1 MVPYRHREMVANI
14 CLAVLLMIALV
25 LQMIAPLAVARA
37 ADTASVWH
45 LAGQK
50 AQNISY
56 TDGATNGALMVNV
69 GTRGA
74 VAVSRDLVHWESINQ
89 FTSHDLYGIC
99 WGAGRYVAVGDEG
112 TLYVSADGRTWDERE
127 IAVDVGLA
135 GIAYGNGVYVAV
147 GVGGTIV
154 RSTDGVAWTVSTA
167 PVDRNLYHITWGGG
181 RFVAVGQDGAIIAS
195 GDGFTWQDRTFAAQ
209 EDLYSVAWGK
219 DKFVAAGGGS
229 LILTS
234 SDGLTWIRQEAAY
247 EDLTFAAV
255 AYAGDAFILAANHDA
270 ILQTYDVPTRWAVFY
285 FRSTDGTF
293 WKDLKWQQSYIWQR
307 SSWVRGMLWT
317 GSLLVSFGDSGS
329 AQTSPDGMR
338 WTNRTSAR
346 NAVILGMTSGAGTY
360 VGVGTENNFNG
371 AVYSSPDGVTW
382 QHEVNPQVPRTNEY
396 YEQWQD
402 DLYGAAY
409 GDGVFVA
416 VGSYG
421 VILRSEDAH
430 TWSVERSGTQDSLM
444 AVVWVSGQ
452 FVAVGD
458 DGTILTS
465 PDGHVWTR
473 RVAAQTKL
481 MYWSAAVGHD
491 TLVVMGADIGKK
503 SSRTVVTSIPITQLA
518 GVDPIS
524 PSTPVAIGESAGSR
538 WLAQIAYGN
547 GRFVAVA
554 DSDGQVWYSEDG
566 LAWTPSAPV
575 FAGEPA
581 RAVAFARGVFVA
593 VGDAQTIAV
602 SQDGSSWNV
611 ATSGNTG
618 RTRGGGTNSV
628 GSQLMHEDY
637 MCVYGDDRAFV
648 ATTSMSGISLSY
660 DNGVTWAGTVDSSSE
675 DVTLTAVTDTTAGL
689 VAVGELGCVQTSN
702 DGVLWQR
709 CATGASGWLWDV
721 ASTPVGAVVI
731 GEFGLVM
738 TSSNLTTWT
747 VVEPVTDET
756 LTSVAAGGGHVVA
769 IGDNHVVV
777 MSDDGQVWTA
787 GETGLDI
794 DVDAVAF
801 GAGMFIAVGQNG
813 AAATSVDGHSWKQVA
828 TGVTADLNDIA
839 WVDGRFVA
847 AGGNGTIL
855 TSSDGLTWTQQ
866 KSGTTTALF
875 GVASQG
881 GLLVA
886 AGDKGTTVV
895 SCDVTHWSVLP
906 SPTKEILY
914 GCAARRDRFVAV
926 GSSDTI
932 MWTSDLVT
940 PASPVPTQPAAGAT
954 VDAGSVT
961 LTWSATPA
969 GGTTFDVQTSAS
981 ADFSKVIL
989 DKHGVSGM
997 SALLGRADFATSG
1010 TTFWRVRT
1018 VGAVLA
1024 SAWSPVQSFAVRAAT
1039 PPPTHQTKLVLHVAS
1054 TQMSVDGASTAID
1067 VAPQIIEG
1075 RTLLPIKWVAEPLG
1089 ATVEWSA
1096 SDRRV
1101 TISLNGTVL
1110 ELWIG
1115 KSQARVNGSYV
1126 SIDATNPKVVPL
1138 IVGGRTMLPV
1148 RFVAEQLGAD
1158 VQWEAPT
1165 KTITITGPAS

>member
-1 MVPYRHREMVANI
+1 MVPGRHRETVFDTSLVI
-14 CLAVLLMIALV
+14 LLMFALV
-25 LQMIAPLAVARA
+25 FQMIVPSAGAKA

-50 AQNISY
+50 IQNISY
-56 TDGATNGALMVNV
+56 TDGATNGTIMVNV

-74 VAVSRDLVHWESINQ
+74 VAISKDLVHWESVDQ
-89 FTSHDLYGIC
+89 FTSKDLYGIC

-112 TLYVSADGRTWDERE
+112 TLYASTDGRTWDDQETS
-127 IAVDVGLA
+127 ADVGLA
-135 GIAYGNGVYVAV
+135 GVAYGGGVYVAV
-147 GVGGTIV
+147 GVDGTIV
-154 RSTDGVAWTVSTA
+154 RSTDGLAWTVSTA
-167 PVDRNLYHITWGGG
+167 PVDKNLYHITWGSG
-181 RFVAVGQDGAIIAS
+181 RFVAVGQDGAIITSA
-195 GDGFTWQDRTFAAQ
+195 DGITWQDRTFAAQ

-234 SDGLTWIRQEAAY
+234 PDGITWTQRQAAY

-255 AYAGDAFILAANHDA
+255 AYAGDAFILAADYDA
-270 ILQTYDVPTRWAVFY
+270 VGEVYDVPTRWAVFY
-285 FRSTDGTF
+285 FRSTDGTS
-293 WKDLKWQQSYIWQR
+293 WQELKWQQTYVWKR

-317 GSLLVSFGDSGS
+317 GSLLVSFGDNGS

-338 WTNRTSAR
+338 WTNRSSAR
-346 NAVILGMTSGAGTY
+346 NAVIVGMTSGAGMY
-360 VGVGTENNFNG
+360 VGVGTEDNFNG

-382 QHEVNPQVPRTNEY
+382 QHEVNPQVPRANDY

-421 VILRSEDAH
+421 VILRSEDGH
-430 TWSVERSGTQDSLM
+430 TWTVERSGTQDSLL
-444 AVVWVSGQ
+444 AVVRAGGQ

-458 DGTILTS
+458 DGTVLTS

-481 MYWSAAVGHD
+481 MYWSAAVGRD
-491 TLVVMGADIGKK
+491 MLVIMGADIGKK
-503 SSRTVVTSIPITQLA
+503 SSRTVVTSVPITQLA
-518 GVDPIS
+518 GVDPMS
-524 PSTPVAIGESAGSR
+524 LSTPVAIGESSGST
-538 WLAQIAYGN
+538 WLAQIACGN

-554 DSDGQVWYSEDG
+554 DGEGQVWYSDDG
-566 LAWTPSAPV
+566 LAWTSSAPV
-575 FAGEPA
+575 FAEEPA
-581 RAVAFARGVFVA
+581 RAVAFAHGVFVA

-618 RTRGGGTNSV
+618 RNKGGNTNPM
-628 GSQLMHEDY
+628 GLQLMHEDY
-637 MCVYGDDRAFV
+637 MCVYGDDHAFV

-660 DNGVTWAGTVDSSSE
+660 DGGATWAGTVDSSSE
-675 DVTLTAVTDTTAGL
+675 DVTLTAVADTTAGL
-689 VAVGELGCVQTSN
+689 VAVGELGCVRTSN

-709 CATGASGWLWDV
+709 RVTDASGWLWDV
-721 ASTPVGAVVI
+721 ASAPFGAVVV
-731 GEFGLVM
+731 GGFGLVM
-738 TSSNLTTWT
+738 TSSDLMTWT
-747 VVEPVTDET
+747 TIEPVTEET

-769 IGDNHVVV
+769 IGDDRVVV
-777 MSDDGQVWTA
+777 MSDDGQAWTA
-787 GETGLDI
+787 GETGLDV

-801 GAGMFIAVGQNG
+801 GAGVFVAVGQNG
-813 AAATSVDGHSWKQVA
+813 AAATSVDGRLWKQVA

-839 WVDGRFVA
+839 WLNGMFVV
-847 AGGNGTIL
+847 AGGNGTLL
-855 TSSDGLTWTQQ
+855 TSTDGVTWTQQ
-866 KSGTTTALF
+866 KSGTSAALF
-875 GVASQG
+875 AVASRG

-886 AGDKGTTVV
+886 AGDKGTTVI
-895 SCDVTHWSVLP
+895 SSDAAHWSVLP
-906 SPTKEILY
+906 SPTREILY
-914 GCAARRDRFVAV
+914 GCAARGDRFVAV
-926 GSSDTI
+926 GSSDTV
-932 MWTSDLVT
+932 MWTSDLVA
-940 PASPVPTQPAAGAT
+940 PASPVPVQPASGAT
-954 VDAGSVT
+954 VDTESVT
-961 LTWSATPA
+961 LAWSAVA
-969 GGTTFDVQTSAS
+969 SDGTTFDVQTSAT
-981 ADFSKVIL
+981 ADFGKLIL
-989 DKHGVSGM
+989 DRHGVSGTT
-997 SALLGRADFATSG
+997 SLLGRADLATSG
-1010 TTFWRVRT
+1010 TTFWRVRA

-1024 SAWSPVQSFAVRAAT
+1024 SVWSPVQSFAARAAT
-1039 PPPTHQTKLVLHVAS
+1039 PPPTRQTKLVLHVAS
-1054 TQMSVDGASTAID
+1054 TQMLVDGASIVID
-1067 VAPQIIEG
+1067 VAPQIIQG

-1115 KSQARVNGSYV
+1115 KSQARVDGSFLP
-1126 SIDATNPKVVPL
+1126 IDATNANVVPL
-1138 IVGGRTMLPV
+1138 IVSGRTMLPV

-1158 VQWEAPT
+1158 VQWEAST

>member
-1 MVPYRHREMVANI
+1 MVSHGHRETVLDTG
-14 CLAVLLMIALV
+14 LAILLMFALV
-25 LQMIAPLAVARA
+25 FQMIVPSAGAVA

-50 AQNISY
+50 TQNISY
-56 TDGATNGALMVNV
+56 TDGATDGSLMVNV

-74 VAVSRDLVHWESINQ
+74 VAISKDLVHWESIDQ
-89 FTSHDLYGIC
+89 FTSKDLYGIC

-112 TLYVSADGRTWDERE
+112 TLYVSADGREWDDQE
-127 IAVDVGLA
+127 IAANVGLA
-135 GIAYGNGVYVAV
+135 GIAFGGGVYVAV
-147 GVGGTIV
+147 GVDGTIV
-154 RSTDGVAWTVSTA
+154 RSTDGAVWTVSTA
-167 PVDRNLYHITWGGG
+167 PVDENLYHITWGNG
-181 RFVAVGQDGAIIAS
+181 RFVTVGQDGTILTSA
-195 GDGFTWQDRTFAAQ
+195 DGLTWQDRTFAVQ

-234 SDGLTWIRQEAAY
+234 SDGLTWTRQEAAY

-270 ILQTYDVPTRWAVFY
+270 INQTWDVPTRWAVFY
-285 FRSTDGTF
+285 FRSTDGTS
-293 WKDLKWQQSYIWQR
+293 WKDMKWQQTYVWKR

-346 NAVILGMTSGAGTY
+346 NAVIVGMTSGAGTY
-360 VGVGTENNFNG
+360 VGVGTEDNFNG
-371 AVYSSPDGVTW
+371 AVYSSTDGVTW
-382 QHEVNPQVPRTNEY
+382 HHEVNPQVPRTNEY

-430 TWSVERSGTQDSLM
+430 TWTVERSGTQDSLM
-444 AVVWVSGQ
+444 AVVRVGGQ

-458 DGTILTS
+458 NGTILTS

-473 RVAAQTKL
+473 RVAAQTNL
-481 MYWSAAVGHD
+481 MYWSAAVGRD

-503 SSRTVVTSIPITQLA
+503 SSRTVVTSIPISQLP
-518 GVDPIS
+518 GVDPAS
-524 PSTPVAIGESAGSR
+524 SSTPVAIGESSGSS
-538 WLAQIAYGN
+538 WLAQITYGN

-566 LAWTPSAPV
+566 LTWVSSAPV
-575 FAGEPA
+575 FAEEPA
-581 RAVAFARGVFVA
+581 RAVAFAHGVFVA
-593 VGDAQTIAV
+593 VGGAQTIAV
-602 SQDGSSWNV
+602 SQDGAAWNMV
-611 ATSGNTG
+611 TSGNTG
-618 RTRGGGTNSV
+618 RNRSDPWGHQS
-628 GSQLMHEDY
+628 MHEDY
-637 MCVYGDDRAFV
+637 MCVYGDDHAFV

-660 DNGVTWAGTVDSSSE
+660 DGGVTWAGVDSSNE
-675 DVTLTAVTDTTAGL
+675 DVTLTAVADTTAGL

-709 CATGASGWLWDV
+709 RATGASGWLWDV
-721 ASTPVGAVVI
+721 ASTPFGAVVV
-731 GEFGLVM
+731 GGFGLVM

-747 VVEPVTDET
+747 VIEPVTDET
-756 LTSVAAGGGHVVA
+756 LTSVAAGGGHVVS
-769 IGDNHVVV
+769 IGDDRVVV

-801 GAGMFIAVGQNG
+801 GAGVFVAVGQNG

-839 WVDGRFVA
+839 WVGGRFVV

-855 TSSDGLTWTQQ
+855 TSTDGVTWTQQ
-866 KSGTTTALF
+866 KSGTTAALF
-875 GVASQG
+875 SVASQD

-895 SCDVTHWSVLP
+895 SSDVTHWSVLP
-906 SPTKEILY
+906 SPTREILY
-914 GCAARRDRFVAV
+914 GCAARAGRFVAV
-926 GSSDTI
+926 GSSDTV
-932 MWTSDLVT
+932 MWTGDLVT

-954 VDAGSVT
+954 VDAGSVI
-961 LTWSATPA
+961 LAWSAVPA
-969 GGTTFDVQTSAS
+969 GGTAFDVQTAAT
-981 ADFSKVIL
+981 ADFSKLIL
-989 DKHGVSGM
+989 DRHGVTGM
-997 SALLGRADFATSG
+997 SALLSRADLATSG
-1010 TTFWRVRT
+1010 MTFWRVRA

-1039 PPPTHQTKLVLHVAS
+1039 PPPMHQTKLVLHVAS

-1115 KSQARVNGSYV
+1115 KSQARVNGSYLP
-1126 SIDATNPKVVPL
+1126 IDATNAKVVPL
-1138 IVGGRTMLPV
+1138 IVSGRTMLPV

-1158 VQWEAPT
+1158 VQWEAST